1 MPLPGEVA
9 DDASSL
15 ASDVGQLKK
24 DQFFYGG
31 QAVIEGVMMRGKRH
45 YAVAIR
51 HPKTKE
57 IVVDRG
63 ELKAAIYVNPMWK
76 LPILRG
82 LALIG
87 EQLHLG
93 MKTLM
98 WSANMNAG
106 GKDIVIGKREITG
119 SIAFAAIFG
128 LGLFFGLPL
137 LLAGLA
143 VHRSRSL
150 IDRLEAIARRYHEIE
165 SEMARPEVASDH
177 AQLTKLARE
186 QRTLRETVEKYQ
198 AYKRARHELESAHEM
213 LRHEKDPEML
223 EYLRAEE
230 RRAAAQVGELDEQLK
245 VLLLPKDPND
255 DRDVVVEIQGA
266 EGGEEAALFAAD
278 LFRMY
283 SKWAE
288 RKGWRIEVVDVSH
301 SEKGGYDKIVFEVHG
316 HGAYSQLK
324 YEGGVHRVQ
333 RVPKTEAQ
341 GRIHTSAATV
351 SVMPEADPVEVE
363 LKPEDLEIK
372 TSPSQGPG
380 GQSVNPPYSA
390 FRITHKPPGMMVSI
404 QDEKSQLQN
413 KEKALRVLRARLYEI
428 KLAEQQAA
436 LGAQRRS
443 MIGGGNRSEK
453 IRTYN
458 FKANRVTDHRI
469 SLDLHRL
476 DQVMAGDLDELVEAL
491 INAVRAAG
499 LNGT

>member
-1 MPLPGEVA
+1 M
-9 DDASSL
+9 
-15 ASDVGQLKK
+15 
-24 DQFFYGG
+24 
-31 QAVIEGVMMRGKRH
+31 
-45 YAVAIR
+45 
-51 HPKTKE
+51 
-57 IVVDRG
+57 
-63 ELKAAIYVNPMWK
+63 
-76 LPILRG
+76 
-82 LALIG
+82 
-87 EQLHLG
+87 
-93 MKTLM
+93 
-98 WSANMNAG
+98 
-106 GKDIVIGKREITG
+106 
-119 SIAFAAIFG
+119 
-128 LGLFFGLPL
+128 
-137 LLAGLA
+137 
-143 VHRSRSL
+143 
-150 IDRLEAIARRYHEIE
+150 IDRLEGIARRYHEIE
-165 SEMARPEVASDH
+165 SEMGRPEVASDH

-186 QRTLRETVEKYQ
+186 LRTLRETVDKYE
-198 AYKRARHELESAHEM
+198 AFKRARHELESAHEM
-213 LRHEKDPEML
+213 LKHEKDADMQ

-230 RRAAAQVGELDEQLK
+230 RRAAAQAGELDEQLK

-288 RKGWRIEVVDVSH
+288 RKGWKVEVVDVSH

-372 TSPSQGPG
+372 TSTSQGPG
-380 GQSVNPPYSA
+380 GQSVNTTYSA
-390 FRITHKPPGMMVSI
+390 IRLTHKPTGLVVSI

-413 KEKALRVLRARLYEI
+413 KEKAMRVLRARLYEM
-428 KLAEQQAA
+428 KLAEQQAT

-469 SLDLHRL
+469 NLDLHRL

-491 INAVRAAG
+491 INADRAAG
-499 LNGT
+499 LNGSSN